1 MAYNDDYGIQKFYLL
16 MQQAGLARDMQ
27 MRVTEFVV
35 NGIDNLTPNDLIFVK
50 TGAVPSK
57 TISVQN
63 VGFMGTQLQIPAG
76 ITYPNPW
83 TLTFYCTQNY
93 NIRKLLE
100 ASMSDTYNTST
111 STGDIEPRDLSTYRI
126 QLSLLNDSMVPLRT
140 YTLFG
145 AFVQTIDPIDYDA
158 TGSGQIKQL
167 GAQIA
172 YQYWEAADT
181 IEGGLTPLPAPVK
194 RDVPNKPANLQTILG
209 L

>member
-1 MAYNDDYGIQKFYLL
+1 MAYNEDYGIQKFYLL

-35 NGIDNLTPNDLIFVK
+35 NGIDNLNPDDLIFVK

-63 VGFMGTQLQIPAG
+63 VSFMGTQLQIPG
-76 ITYPNPW
+76 GVTYPNPW
-83 TLTFYCTQNY
+83 AITFYCTQNY

-100 ASMSDTYNTST
+100 ASMNDTYNTST

-145 AFVQTIDPIDYDA
+145 AFVQTIDPIEYDA
-158 TGSGQIKQL
+158 TGNGQIKQL

-172 YQYWEAADT
+172 YQYWESADT
-181 IEGGLTPLPAPVK
+181 EEGGLTPLPAPVK
-194 RDVPNKPANLQTILG
+194 RDVPNKPVNLQTILG